1 MARGFLYVYERIYKG
16 ETEMQT
22 EFRKIPVN
30 GKRTSV
36 ADQKRVRK
44 IISDNT
50 HRIAQEC
57 SVLVSYPKM
66 RIEGTAVNLG
76 DVHIMLPDCRIIDI
90 EELKKIERGGEKL
103 VEVYLRTI
111 DGCEKKFIGD
121 IIINDDTV
129 QYIKE
134 DGSGEIIYKKY
145 ISELRI
151 EGDCPQ
157 VEAMGNV
164 HIQAPWERM
173 TAPRYNEYKVG
184 PKHGW

>member
-1 MARGFLYVYERIYKG
+1 MSG
-16 ETEMQT
+16 
-22 EFRKIPVN
+22 
-30 GKRTSV
+30 
-36 ADQKRVRK
+36 
-44 IISDNT
+44 
-50 HRIAQEC
+50 
-57 SVLVSYPKM
+57 
-66 RIEGTAVNLG
+66 
-76 DVHIMLPDCRIIDI
+76 
-90 EELKKIERGGEKL
+90 GGEKL

-173 TAPRYNEYKVG
+173 TAPRYNEYKAG
-184 PKHGW
+184 TKHGW

>member
-1 MARGFLYVYERIYKG
+1 M
-16 ETEMQT
+16 
-22 EFRKIPVN
+22 
-30 GKRTSV
+30 
-36 ADQKRVRK
+36 
-44 IISDNT
+44 
-50 HRIAQEC
+50 
-57 SVLVSYPKM
+57 
-66 RIEGTAVNLG
+66 
-76 DVHIMLPDCRIIDI
+76 
-90 EELKKIERGGEKL
+90 

-121 IIINDDTV
+121 IIINDDTI

-173 TAPRYNEYKVG
+173 TAPRYKGRAEAWMVKKCVRAGAKKKSTFMKNMQKRLESVEKSISG
-184 PKHGW
+184 IQ